1 MQAAS
6 RSPASRQETL
16 LRSLVVA
23 AGLSWSFA
31 FVVLALV
38 YELQLYAD
46 GAMFSYAVAV
56 QDVWVFHWHNIANR
70 ITVFVLTLWP
80 AEIFVGLTGRPYA
93 GIVVYGFLFNVAPLI
108 GLGWTFITDRS
119 GNHAIFVFACASTT
133 LLCPLVFGFPTEM
146 WMAHALFW
154 PTLALAH
161 YARRGT
167 VGAAVLSIA
176 MAALVLT
183 HAGGVVLAFVIV
195 ATLAFYGLRHP
206 LFVRG
211 GVALFVA
218 IALWVIVKIA
228 YPPDDYFA
236 DVLVR
241 AGLRFFDPAIF
252 QVNLVV
258 LLIVVLVGYGL
269 LFRVL
274 SRVTTVDTA
283 LPAATALTAIALLI
297 YWLQYDQWIH
307 ASNRYYLRT
316 VLVVITPVFGVLS
329 AFYAMRADSAPPEF
343 LGLPKIAKHL
353 SSATAIRAYI
363 GAIVLVTAIHV
374 VQTAK
379 FVTDWTA
386 YKTAIRALALG
397 SASDPALGDPRF
409 VSSQRISP
417 ELNQLSWFSTVE
429 YLSIIVSDFKPE
441 RIVVDPAGNYFW
453 LSCQTATENAKAA
466 RSVPV
471 PARDLIRIYS
481 CLHRR

>member
-6 RSPASRQETL
+6 RLPARREETL
-16 LRSLVVA
+16 LRTLIVA
-23 AGLSWSFA
+23 AGLGWSLA
-31 FVVLALV
+31 FVAVALI

-56 QDVWVFHWHNIANR
+56 QDVWAFHWHNIANR
-70 ITVFVLTLWP
+70 ITVFFFALWP
-80 AEIFVGLTGRPYA
+80 AETFVELTGRPYG

-108 GLGWTFITDRS
+108 GLGWTFIADRS
-119 GNHAIFVFACASTT
+119 RNRTIFVFACGSTA

-154 PTLALAH
+154 PALALAH
-161 YARRGT
+161 YAHRG
-167 VGAAVLSIA
+167 VLGAMVLLIA

-195 ATLAFYGLRHP
+195 ATLGLHGLRHP
-206 LFVRG
+206 LLVRG
-211 GVALFVA
+211 AIALLVAL
-218 IALWVIVKIA
+218 ILWVIVKMA

-252 QVNLVV
+252 QANLVV

-283 LPAATALTAIALLI
+283 LLAATALTAIALLI

-329 AFYAMRADSAPPEF
+329 AFYAMRADGAPPGF

-353 SSATAIRAYI
+353 SSATAIRVYI

-386 YKTAIRALALG
+386 YKAAVRALALG
-397 SASDPALGDPRF
+397 TISDPALVDPRF
-409 VSSQRISP
+409 VSSQLISA
-417 ELNQLSWFSTVE
+417 ELNQLS
-429 YLSIIVSDFKPE
+429 
-441 RIVVDPAGNYFW
+441 
-453 LSCQTATENAKAA
+453 
-466 RSVPV
+466 
-471 PARDLIRIYS
+471 
-481 CLHRR
+481 

>member
-1 MQAAS
+1 MQATS
-6 RSPASRQETL
+6 RSPARREQIL
-16 LRSLVVA
+16 LRNLIVA
-23 AGLSWSFA
+23 VGLGWSFA
-31 FVVLALV
+31 FVIVALV

-46 GAMFSYAVAV
+46 GAMFSYAAAV
-56 QDVWVFHWHNIANR
+56 QDAWAFHWHNIANR
-70 ITVFVLTLWP
+70 ITVFFLTLWP
-80 AEIFVGLTGRPYA
+80 AETFIWLTGRPYG

-108 GLGWTFITDRS
+108 GLGWTFIADRS
-119 GNHAIFVFACASTT
+119 RNHAIFAFACGSTA

-146 WMAHALFW
+146 WVAHALFW

-161 YARRGT
+161 YASRSAFGSVT
-167 VGAAVLSIA
+167 LSIA

-195 ATLAFYGLRHP
+195 ATLALHGFRHP

-211 GVALFVA
+211 AVAFFVA
-218 IALWVIVKIA
+218 MTLWIIVKMV

-241 AGLRFFDPAIF
+241 AGLKFFDPAIF

-258 LLIVVLVGYGL
+258 LLTAVLAGYGL
-269 LFRVL
+269 LFLALTRIMA
-274 SRVTTVDTA
+274 VDTA
-283 LPAATALTAIALLI
+283 LIAATVVTAIALLA
-297 YWLQYDQWIH
+297 YWLQFDQWIH

-316 VLVVITPVFGVLS
+316 ALVVITPVFGVLS
-329 AFYAMRADSAPPEF
+329 VFYAMRADGAPPEL
-343 LGLPKIAKHL
+343 LGLPRLSEIL
-353 SSATAIRAYI
+353 SSVTATRAYT

-386 YKTAIRALALG
+386 YKTAMRALALG

-429 YLSIIVSDFKPE
+429 YLSIILSDFKPE

-453 LSCQTATENAKAA
+453 LSCETATENARAK

-471 PARDLIRIYS
+471 AARDLVRIYS
-481 CLHRR
+481 CLHR

>member
-6 RSPASRQETL
+6 RPPARREDIL
-16 LRSLVVA
+16 LRNLIVA
-23 AGLSWSFA
+23 AGLGWSLA
-31 FVVLALV
+31 FVVVALV

-56 QDVWVFHWHNIANR
+56 RDVWAFHWHNIANR
-70 ITVFVLTLWP
+70 ISVFLLALWP
-80 AEIFVGLTGRPYA
+80 AEAYVGLTGRPYG
-93 GIVVYGFLFNVAPLI
+93 GIVVYGLLFNIAPLI
-108 GLGWTFITDRS
+108 GLVWTFIADRS
-119 GNHAIFVFACASTT
+119 RNRTIFVFACGSTA

-161 YARRGT
+161 YAARG
-167 VGAAVLSIA
+167 VLGAAVLSIA
-176 MAALVLT
+176 MAALVLS
-183 HAGGVVLAFVIV
+183 HAGGVVLAFVVV
-195 ATLAFYGLRHP
+195 ATLALRGFRHP

-211 GVALFVA
+211 AVALFVA
-218 IALWVIVKIA
+218 MALWIIVKIA

-241 AGLRFFDPAIF
+241 AGLKFFDPAIF

-258 LLIVVLVGYGL
+258 LLIVVLAGYGL
-269 LFRVL
+269 LFLAL
-274 SRVTTVDTA
+274 SWVMTVDTA
-283 LPAATALTAIALLI
+283 LLVATALTAVALLI
-297 YWLQYDQWIH
+297 YWLHFDQWVH

-316 VLVVITPVFGVLS
+316 ALVVITPVFGVLS
-329 AFYAMRADSAPPEF
+329 VFYATQADGATPDYF
-343 LGLPKIAKHL
+343 GVPKIAEFL
-353 SSATAIRAYI
+353 SNATAIRACT
-363 GAIVLVTAIHV
+363 GAIVLVTAIHA

-379 FVTDWTA
+379 FVADWAA
-386 YKTAIRALALG
+386 YKAAVRALALG

-417 ELNQLSWFSTVE
+417 GLNQLGWFSTIE

-453 LSCQTATENAKAA
+453 LSCKTATDNAKAK

-471 PARDLIRIYS
+471 PARDLVRVYS
-481 CLHRR
+481 CLHR